1 MVGENKPEQC
11 RRSHLQPVWRPSYC
25 TASVPVGL
33 LSAIMAS
40 VSDPSPLWS
49 HPLRSMNLDGFP
61 GRRHGQLA
69 DPRSGSSAA
78 ALRGQSLR
86 ITDTLHRIYATE
98 TRAHKDLFLS
108 REAPPCWASSCLL
121 PPGKLEMND
130 AVHGPR
136 LFMLPPAVRPPYQ
149 LVSRSYSLP
158 TPTRRAIGVI
168 AVPLNTRVSPS
179 LLSQAYT
186 SV

>member
-1 MVGENKPEQC
+1 MQAVAP
-11 RRSHLQPVWRPSYC
+11 P
-25 TASVPVGL
+25 ASV
-33 LSAIMAS
+33 AS
-40 VSDPSPLWS
+40 QLPAQHQFPLGSFPLPWLRYHAPSPLWS
-49 HPLRSMNLDGFP
+49 YSSRSMNLDGFP

-78 ALRGQSLR
+78 ALRGRSLR

-98 TRAHKDLFLS
+98 TRVRKDLFLS

-149 LVSRSYSLP
+149 LVSRS
-158 TPTRRAIGVI
+158 
-168 AVPLNTRVSPS
+168 
-179 LLSQAYT
+179 
-186 SV
+186 